1 MRFAVATFI
10 VVLISLLISAIGTFG
25 PFGAIN
31 GNIFRTVEVVVDKEE
46 VGDKQHVWDPRLYAK
61 PIGELVELELI

>member
-46 VGDKQHVWDPRLYAK
+46 VG
-61 PIGELVELELI
+61 